1 MSSHLLYISYS
12 QPLCI
17 IIFFNI
23 PTRCIYHIPSV
34 CIYNI
39 LLYSHLLYI
48 SYSHLSIT
56 IAANFQSDSVSFS
69 SSFSFNLPVKKRI
82 SWSGSGSSPCNC
94 LSPLTSFNIKDTW
107 LWWLGSLIYYLRLYF
122 NCNCMRTS
130 TIRKLEER
138 RKTCGL
144 IMKNTPWEC
153 F

>member
-17 IIFFNI
+17 IIFFYI

-39 LLYSHLLYI
+39 ILYSHLLYI

-82 SWSGSGSSPCNC
+82 SWSGSGSSRCNC
-94 LSPLTSFNIKDTW
+94 LSPLTSWSSTTFLDGSKIHDFGGWDLSSIIWGCTSIAIAW
-107 LWWLGSLIYYLRLYF
+107 ELPQLGNLKRGG
-122 NCNCMRTS
+122 
-130 TIRKLEER
+130 KLVD
-138 RKTCGL
+138 
-144 IMKNTPWEC
+144 
-153 F
+153 